1 MRWTKSVVANRS
13 VAAVVAV
20 GGLAAVLGANSGGA
34 PTEPAP
40 NDQESVVEELERNL
54 AEIGTQQ
61 DLERTEGAAVFTLPP
76 GTSFSA
82 PESFESVESQIADI
96 ESARQSRSITD
107 SEVEDPELLWY
118 EDGFFTSLMAIDWQC
133 AWLSTGVSQVE
144 SGDVGGVRE
153 TVETLR
159 AFTSTEY
166 VSSFPDYDKFL
177 TDQVDPL
184 LEGETAGAESFFPN
198 CSASTLVH

>member
-1 MRWTKSVVANRS
+1 MRWTKNIVANGS
-13 VAAVVAV
+13 LAAVVAA
-20 GGLAAVLGANSGGA
+20 GGFAAVLGASSGGA
-34 PTEPAP
+34 PAEPAP
-40 NDQESVVEELERNL
+40 SDQETVVEELQQNL
-54 AEIGTQQ
+54 TEIGTQQ
-61 DLERTEGAAVFTLPP
+61 DLERIEGEAVFSLPP

-82 PESFESVESQIADI
+82 PESFESVESQIASI
-96 ESARQSRSITD
+96 ESAQQSRTTAE

-144 SGDVGGVRE
+144 SGDVDGVRE

-159 AFTSTEY
+159 SFTSTEY

-184 LEGETAGAESFFPN
+184 LDGETAGAESFFPN